1 MKSVKSQYSVYIKF
15 AVISI
20 IINTST
26 QIIVQT
32 VYNHIDWML
41 LDREIFHNV
50 TYGFMFKILIA
61 TGVAFIFKYII
72 DKAIVFEVNGVLDS
86 KRMKLR
92 QFGFYLLFSFVTTII
107 FWGIVLVFK
116 MIFADQWAELV
127 GTVVGLSIGYTIKFF
142 LDCKIAFKPA
152 IENKEEES

>member
-1 MKSVKSQYSVYIKF
+1 MKSVKSQYITYITF
-15 AVISI
+15 ALISI

-26 QIIVQT
+26 QIIIQT
-32 VYNHIDWML
+32 LYNHIDCLW
-41 LDREIFHNV
+41 LDKVLFIHV
-50 TYGFMFKILIA
+50 TCGFIIKILIA

-86 KRMKLR
+86 KKMKIR
-92 QFGFYLLFSFVTTII
+92 QFGLYLLFSFITTII

-127 GTVVGLSIGYTIKFF
+127 GTVVGLSVGYTIKFF
-142 LDCKIAFKPA
+142 LDSKIAFKPA
-152 IENKEEES
+152 IENKEEE

>member
-1 MKSVKSQYSVYIKF
+1 MKSVKSQYIIYITF
-15 AVISI
+15 ALISI

-26 QIIVQT
+26 QIIIQT
-32 VYNHIDWML
+32 LYNHIDCLW
-41 LDREIFHNV
+41 LDKVLFTNV
-50 TYGFMFKILIA
+50 TCGFIIKILIA

-86 KRMKLR
+86 KRMKIR
-92 QFGFYLLFSFVTTII
+92 QFGLYLLFSFITTII

-127 GTVVGLSIGYTIKFF
+127 GTVVGLSVGYTIKFF
-142 LDCKIAFKPA
+142 LDSKIAFKPA
-152 IENKEEES
+152 IEQSKEE